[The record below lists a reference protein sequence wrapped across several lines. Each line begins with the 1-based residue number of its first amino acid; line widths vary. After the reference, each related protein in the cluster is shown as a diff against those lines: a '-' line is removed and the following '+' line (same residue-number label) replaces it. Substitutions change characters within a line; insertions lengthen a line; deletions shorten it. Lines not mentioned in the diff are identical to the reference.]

1 MNTND
6 DCRTYV
12 EHLRNE
18 HVHIDRA
25 LLELQH
31 LFSQTV
37 DSRESDPVAILLEK
51 LTTLRD
57 ALRKHFREE
66 EEGGCLE
73 EARSRVPCLSE
84 DVHALQAE
92 HAEFLATL
100 DSMITKAEALAAQSA
115 TIQELH
121 ATFSDFLHRLHKHE
135 SEENRVLLFGFG
147 SSAMETL
154 STST

>member
-31 LFSQTV
+31 LFSQTAE
-37 DSRESDPVAILLEK
+37 SRESDPAAILLEK
-51 LTTLRD
+51 LKTLR
-57 ALRKHFREE
+57 LELQNHFREE
-66 EEGGCLE
+66 DEGGCME
-73 EARSRVPCLSE
+73 EARSRVPNLSE
-84 DVHALQAE
+84 DVRALEGQ
-92 HAEFLATL
+92 HVEFLATL
-100 DSMITKAEALAAQSA
+100 DAMITKAEALAAQAA

-135 SEENRVLLFGFG
+135 AEENRILLFGFG

-154 STST
+154 ST